1 MKSLVLNEVKTPF
14 AIEERPAPLTTK
26 GDVVIKLHAASLN
39 RRDFWITQGMYPDIK
54 LPIILGSDGA
64 GEVVVACDS
73 IDHIVADQRVIIN
86 PGWDWGDSEQAQDP
100 NFKILGMPDHGTF
113 AEIVAVPYQYVHP
126 LPSHLDFAQAA
137 ALPLAGVTA
146 YRALFS
152 QGQLQAG
159 ENVLISGVGGG
170 VATFALQFAVAAG
183 ANVFV
188 TSSCSQKI
196 DKAISLGAKAGYDYR
211 QEDWHNAAQSDHGE
225 MNLIIDS
232 GAGDG
237 YANLVDL
244 AAFGGRIVNYGATAG
259 PPRKL
264 DMFKVFWK
272 QLRLIGS
279 TMGSP
284 RDFSQMLELVN
295 THKIEPAIDEQFD
308 LEDGNK
314 AFDRLREST
323 QFGKVVL
330 RIDE

>member
-1 MKSLVLNEVKTPF
+1 MKSLVLNEIKTPL
-14 AIEERPAPLTTK
+14 ALEEQPAPLTKK
-26 GDVVIKLHAASLN
+26 GDVIIKLHAAALN

-73 IDHIVADQRVIIN
+73 IDHIAADQHVIIN
-86 PGWDWGDSEQAQDP
+86 PGWEWGDSERAQDP
-100 NFKILGMPDHGTF
+100 QFKILGMPERGTF
-113 AEIVAVPYQYVHP
+113 AEIIAVPYRYVHP
-126 LPSHLDFAQAA
+126 LPSHLDFTQAA

-183 ANVFV
+183 ANVIV
-188 TSSCSQKI
+188 TSSSQEKI
-196 DKAISLGAKAGYDYR
+196 AKAIALGAKAGYDYR
-211 QEDWHNAAQSDHGE
+211 DEGWHKAAASEHGD

-259 PPRKL
+259 PPKKL

-272 QLRLIGS
+272 QLHLIGT

-284 RDFSQMLELVN
+284 RDFSLMLEFVGQ
-295 THKIEPAIDEQFD
+295 HQIVPAIDQVFD
-308 LEDGNK
+308 LEDGNV
-314 AFDRLREST
+314 ALDQMRESP
-323 QFGKVVL
+323 QFGKLVL
-330 RIDE
+330 AIDN

>member
-1 MKSLVLNEVKTPF
+1 
-14 AIEERPAPLTTK
+14 
-26 GDVVIKLHAASLN
+26 
-39 RRDFWITQGMYPDIK
+39 
-54 LPIILGSDGA
+54 
-64 GEVVVACDS
+64 
-73 IDHIVADQRVIIN
+73 
-86 PGWDWGDSEQAQDP
+86 
-100 NFKILGMPDHGTF
+100 
-113 AEIVAVPYQYVHP
+113 
-126 LPSHLDFAQAA
+126 
-137 ALPLAGVTA
+137 
-146 YRALFS
+146 
-152 QGQLQAG
+152 
-159 ENVLISGVGGG
+159 
-170 VATFALQFAVAAG
+170 
-183 ANVFV
+183 
-188 TSSCSQKI
+188 
-196 DKAISLGAKAGYDYR
+196 
-211 QEDWHNAAQSDHGE
+211 